1 MMSAIP
7 EVVVGLLAAPLAVAG
22 LVKLAVPAERMQW
35 PYDRGPL
42 APPRGPRLVGTA
54 ECGAAVLLIALPGW
68 PAGVLAG
75 VAYGSLAVV
84 AHRLRGRRCAC
95 FGAARL
101 AAVGRAHIGANVAA
115 AAAGLAVAPLE
126 SSWSPAARLL
136 SCAVASVAVLSSA
149 RYLDRRAGGAGGEGE
164 EGEAASL
171 PCDEP
176 IWGVRLYV
184 SEDCPACRS
193 LRYLLGKMDD
203 ARRSTVSTVVVGGKE
218 SVPEAFRRLG
228 VPAATALDAAGRP
241 VCSPVSGIG
250 DVKALVDR
258 VTVRTRD
265 EAVVG

>member
-22 LVKLAVPAERMQW
+22 LAKLAVPAERMQW

-42 APPRGPRLVGTA
+42 APPRGPRLVGAA
-54 ECGAAVLLIALPGW
+54 ECGAAVLLIALAGR

-101 AAVGRAHIGANVAA
+101 AAVGRAHVGANVAA
-115 AAAGLAVAPLE
+115 AVAGLAVAPLE

-149 RYLDRRAGGAGGEGE
+149 RYLDRRAGAAGG

-193 LRYLLGKMDD
+193 LRHLLDKMDD
-203 ARRSTVSTVVVGGKE
+203 ARRSTVSTVVAGGKE

-228 VPAATALDAAGRP
+228 VPSATALDAAGRP

-265 EAVVG
+265 EAIVG